1 MKRRKANQGGTL
13 LLEIFD
19 RWLIR
24 RKINY
29 LKGELAHAQ
38 DETTRRAL
46 LEVIAAE
53 QQSVGKAW
61 ERKPDKG
68 EAEH

>member
-1 MKRRKANQGGTL
+1 M
-13 LLEIFD
+13 LEIFD

-29 LKGELAHAQ
+29 LKGELAHAH

-46 LEVIAAE
+46 SEVIAAE
-53 QQSVGKAW
+53 QQSAEKAL
-61 ERKPDKG
+61 ERKRDKG
-68 EAEH
+68 EAGS